1 MVPGRV
7 KEFVDTF
14 LHLESHEIFAGYY
27 SPDPGVKESFIK
39 NFCSFHTQQLSQK
52 LRN

>member
-27 SPDPGVKESFIK
+27 SPDPGVKELLIK
-39 NFCSFHTQQLSQK
+39 NLCIFHTQQFSQK